1 MPQYRYTAY
10 DAKGRKCRGKKEF
23 SNEKEFRKF
32 LKGKRMIL
40 IQFEIL
46 KKNRKMLRRDIL
58 SFTRGSRSV
67 PGTRTWTGLRNS
79 LPECSGR
86 TRLCRNWKPEIP
98 HWKHVWKR

>member
-46 KKNRKMLRRDIL
+46 KKIER
-58 SFTRGSRSV
+58 
-67 PGTRTWTGLRNS
+67 
-79 LPECSGR
+79 C
-86 TRLCRNWKPEIP
+86 
-98 HWKHVWKR
+98 